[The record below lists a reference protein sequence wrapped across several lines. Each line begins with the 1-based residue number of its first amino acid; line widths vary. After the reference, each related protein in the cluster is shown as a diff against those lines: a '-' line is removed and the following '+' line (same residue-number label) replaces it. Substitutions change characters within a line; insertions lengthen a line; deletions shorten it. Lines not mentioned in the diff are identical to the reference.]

1 MNNMSNI
8 SNLPTPDSCSVEVT
22 QTSTR
27 SFFEEMDC
35 HVTKKAMLDFS
46 PESTFILTPE
56 SECNYTYDSKAAAD
70 GDSGARDSSRDL
82 QATELTARDLISSL
96 PTSLP
101 PISVSMLTR
110 LLTVLRLPVT
120 CRLLSSTIL
129 DSLSRDFYRHWIR
142 SIPMDAAIHP
152 ELVVIATLSVAMKF
166 AEDEFYSPKLF
177 VDCLNC
183 ELQSVLDP
191 SYVFPTVKEMV
202 DLELRILKDLDY
214 NVAQLMGELVN

>member
-1 MNNMSNI
+1 MSVMNLS
-8 SNLPTPDSCSVEVT
+8 SLPTPDSCSVEVT

-35 HVTKKAMLDFS
+35 HVTKKAMMDFS

-56 SECNYTYDSKAAAD
+56 SECNYTYADSEHKQYD
-70 GDSGARDSSRDL
+70 LSRDF
-82 QATELTARDLISSL
+82 QLTAQDLISAL

-101 PISVSMLTR
+101 PISASMLAR
-110 LLTVLRLPVT
+110 LLAVLRLPVT

-191 SYVFPTVKEMV
+191 SYVFPTVQEMV

-214 NVAQLMGELVN
+214 NVAQLMGELTA

>member
-1 MNNMSNI
+1 MNI
-8 SNLPTPDSCSVEVT
+8 SNLPTPDSCAVEVT

-56 SECNYTYDSKAAAD
+56 SECNYTYEKS
-70 GDSGARDSSRDL
+70 REEESRD
-82 QATELTARDLISSL
+82 QDYESHDVQTSLTARDLISSL

-101 PISVSMLTR
+101 PISVTMLTK

-202 DLELRILKDLDY
+202 DLELRILKDLDF
-214 NVAQLMGELVN
+214 NVAQLMTELTG

>member
-1 MNNMSNI
+1 MHI

-35 HVTKKAMLDFS
+35 HVTKKAMMDFS

-56 SECNYTYDSKAAAD
+56 SECNYTYEPKFD
-70 GDSGARDSSRDL
+70 SRDL
-82 QATELTARDLISSL
+82 AGNELTARDLITSL

-110 LLTVLRLPVT
+110 LLSVLRLPVT

-177 VDCLNC
+177 VDCLNN

-214 NVAQLMGELVN
+214 NVAQLMGELVA